1 MDTEQK
7 YTAAIRDLDL
17 GIYPSLRATAAAYGL
32 SHVQLSRRRKGIK
45 NRVDSHADQQKL
57 SPTQGKLLIQWILEV
72 ELAGHAFSHV
82 QIREMASII
91 NKSSGGNG
99 HIRKNWVPHF
109 IKRNPKIKT
118 KTGISI
124 AS

>member
-1 MDTEQK
+1 MDIEQK

-17 GIYPSLRATAAAYGL
+17 GVFPSVRAAAAAYGVG
-32 SHVQLSRRRKGIK
+32 HAQLGRRRRGQK
-45 NRVDSHADQQKL
+45 NRVESHADQQKL
-57 SPTQGKLLIQWILEV
+57 SPTQENLLVQWILEA
-72 ELAGHAFSHV
+72 ELAGHAFSHG

-91 NKSSGGNG
+91 NKSSGGDG
-99 HIRKNWVPHF
+99 HIGKNWVPHF